1 MKLLKMSDV
10 KYIVVHCAA
19 TNPKM
24 DIGVDK
30 IREWHLERGFLDVG
44 YHFVIRRNGGVE
56 YGRDITTPGAHARGF
71 NRSSIG
77 VCLVGGVDKF
87 NKPKNNFTD
96 EQFESLKKVVEAL
109 KESFPEAEVL
119 GHRDLPDV
127 KKACPSFDVKPWYDK
142 EFNNQ

>member
-19 TNPKM
+19 TKPKM
-24 DIGVDK
+24 DIGIEK

-44 YHFVIRRNGGVE
+44 YHFVIRRSGEVE
-56 YGRDITTPGAHARGF
+56 YGRDITKPGAHARGF
-71 NRSSIG
+71 NRSSVG
-77 VCLVGGVDKF
+77 VCLVGGVDNF
-87 NKPKNNFTD
+87 NKPANNFTD

-109 KESFPEAEVL
+109 KESFPNAEVL